1 MASRQPN
8 LGVEMNTTQLRI
20 AIAIGLFL
28 CIFVFGCW
36 LSRSGKPYNLVIFTI
51 HKLVA
56 LGAVIYLVA
65 TLYNIQQAAPLH
77 PAHTLII
84 GLTALCFIT
93 AFVTGALLSL
103 DKAMPLVV
111 LRMHQVAPYL
121 TVLMTTA
128 SLYLL
133 LVKSSAIQ

>member
-1 MASRQPN
+1 MS
-8 LGVEMNTTQLRI
+8 TTQLRI

-28 CIFVFGCW
+28 CIFVFGFW

-56 LGAVIYLVA
+56 LGAVIYLAA
-65 TLYNIQQAAPLH
+65 TVYKVQHAAALNPGY
-77 PAHTLII
+77 TII
-84 GLTALCFIT
+84 ISLTALCYIT

-103 DKAMPLVV
+103 DKAMPLII
-111 LRMHQVAPYL
+111 LRMHRIAPYL
-121 TVLMTTA
+121 TVLSTAA
-128 SLYLL
+128 SLYLY